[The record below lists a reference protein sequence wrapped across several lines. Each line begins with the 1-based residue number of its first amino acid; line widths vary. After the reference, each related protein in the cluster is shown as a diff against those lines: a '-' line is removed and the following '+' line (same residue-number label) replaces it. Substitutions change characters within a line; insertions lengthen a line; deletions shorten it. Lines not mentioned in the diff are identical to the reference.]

1 MRKNWKKA
9 LTLVMAAAMAA
20 GLAGCGNGAK
30 QAEETTAAQTEAA
43 KTEAAKT
50 EAETT
55 AEPTEAEGL
64 TVNTTDP
71 IEISFSWW
79 GGDSRHEAT
88 LAAVDAF
95 MKKYPN
101 ITVKTS
107 YSAWDGWEDK
117 MSSQFATGTAPDVN
131 QINWNWITSF
141 SSDGSAFYDL
151 NKLSDI
157 LDLSQF
163 SEDYLA
169 QCTVADKLQ
178 GVPISMTGRIFYWNK
193 TTSDQAGIETP
204 KTLADLRAAGKV
216 FQEKLG
222 DDYYPLAM
230 NEYDRTIFMVY
241 YLESKYGKAWVE
253 NNELQYSEDEI
264 KDGLE
269 FIQSLEADHVIPSI
283 ATIAG
288 DGAASFDKN
297 PKWMEGKYAGILDCD
312 SAATKQHGAL
322 NEGQEFVLVE

>member
-55 AEPTEAEGL
+55 AEPAEAEGL

-117 MSSQFATGTAPDVN
+117 MSLPFREAMRPTSCRLTGTGLLP
-131 QINWNWITSF
+131 
-141 SSDGSAFYDL
+141 SA
-151 NKLSDI
+151 
-157 LDLSQF
+157 QT
-163 SEDYLA
+163 EA
-169 QCTVADKLQ
+169 R
-178 GVPISMTGRIFYWNK
+178 SMI
-193 TTSDQAGIETP
+193 
-204 KTLADLRAAGKV
+204 
-216 FQEKLG
+216 
-222 DDYYPLAM
+222 
-230 NEYDRTIFMVY
+230 
-241 YLESKYGKAWVE
+241 
-253 NNELQYSEDEI
+253 
-264 KDGLE
+264 
-269 FIQSLEADHVIPSI
+269 
-283 ATIAG
+283 
-288 DGAASFDKN
+288 
-297 PKWMEGKYAGILDCD
+297 
-312 SAATKQHGAL
+312 
-322 NEGQEFVLVE
+322 